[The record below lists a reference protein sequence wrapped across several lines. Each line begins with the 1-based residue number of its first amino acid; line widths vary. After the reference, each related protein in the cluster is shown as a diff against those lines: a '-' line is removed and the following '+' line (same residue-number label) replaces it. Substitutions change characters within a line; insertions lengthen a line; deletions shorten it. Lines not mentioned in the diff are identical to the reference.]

1 MAFDLDDEEL
11 EATRKMHKGSDINVG
26 TIEED
31 IERLNKLVTT
41 KFINDYSIDNVDKE
55 AIEHLLQDYKRQ
67 KQINKE
73 LEIDLTIVY
82 LKGIEDG
89 KDKYEQKIKN
99 KIKEIRNE
107 DLGVYD
113 TDSEDVVIA
122 KYEHRAVLD
131 TLNELLQES
140 EDK

>member
-1 MAFDLDDEEL
+1 MAFDLDDDEL

-67 KQINKE
+67 KQINE
-73 LEIDLTIVY
+73 EH
-82 LKGIEDG
+82 
-89 KDKYEQKIKN
+89 QKIN
-99 KIKEIRNE
+99 EELKEI
-107 DLGVYD
+107 LK
-113 TDSEDVVIA
+113 
-122 KYEHRAVLD
+122 KYEHASVDDIDVILQFYQ
-131 TLNELLQES
+131 ELKKLV